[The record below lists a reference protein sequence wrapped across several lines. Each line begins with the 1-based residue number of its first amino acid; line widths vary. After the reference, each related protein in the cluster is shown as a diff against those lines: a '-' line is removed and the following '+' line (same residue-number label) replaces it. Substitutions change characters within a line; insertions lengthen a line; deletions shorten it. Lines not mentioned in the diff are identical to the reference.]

1 MTVTYRNDILRQFL
15 TGRDPNAA
23 VAVGVDN
30 TRFARHF
37 DEWVAGYL

>member
-23 VAVGVDN
+23 VAIGVDSA
-30 TRFARHF
+30 RFAQYF
-37 DEWVAGYL
+37 DARVAGCL